1 MIGSTGDRGG
11 LDNAVASVTRTG
23 SPMTYCKEQVP
34 TEYASRLAEMGYAAL
49 VFDPR
54 YRGESAG
61 EPRCWEDPA
70 AKVADISSAVA
81 YLEGRS
87 DVDSARSAGLS
98 VCQGGSEM
106 LLAAADD
113 DRIKVVATV
122 AGHYRDHEGDIAW
135 LTDDGYHRHL
145 QDGAAAKQN

>member
-1 MIGSTGDRGG
+1 
-11 LDNAVASVTRTG
+11 
-23 SPMTYCKEQVP
+23 MTYCKEQVP

-61 EPRCWEDPA
+61 EPRCWENPA

-87 DVDSARSAGLS
+87 DVDSARLAGLS

-106 LLAAADD
+106 LPAAADD